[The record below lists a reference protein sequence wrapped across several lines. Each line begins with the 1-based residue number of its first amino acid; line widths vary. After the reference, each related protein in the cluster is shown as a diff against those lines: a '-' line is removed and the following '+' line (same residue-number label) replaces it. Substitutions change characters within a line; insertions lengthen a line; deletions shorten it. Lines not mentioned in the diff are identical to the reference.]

1 MTVKELT
8 RKEIVDE
15 LRKLGVKTKAELDAY
30 LKEYEIYC
38 VLNKCPQGTVVVNAL
53 QKSLALQRVD

>member
-1 MTVKELT
+1 MTMKELT
-8 RKEIVDE
+8 RKEIVNE

-38 VLNKCPQGTVVVNAL
+38 VLNKCPQGTVVVSAL
-53 QKSLALQRVD
+53 QKSLSLQRVK